1 MKPVTNGYLYEYD
14 NGDKK
19 TRDEAVK
26 DILNFVG
33 SEKYSMNQIAKGI
46 GLNYTSTTSLV
57 RWAKRNN
64 IMYGIRRGRKYH
76 FGVGVMEEDACL
88 LADMFY
94 NKEKI
99 LSNFKVISTTKR
111 KVEDAPT
118 DSFELSKS
126 RNITYGTHVFNT
138 VYD

>member
-1 MKPVTNGYLYEYD
+1 MKPETFNYLYEYD

-19 TRDEAVK
+19 TRDEAIQDLLK
-26 DILNFVG
+26 FVG
-33 SEKYSMNQIAKGI
+33 TDRYSMNQIAKGI

-76 FGVGVMEEDACL
+76 FGAGVMEENACL

-99 LSNFKVISTTKR
+99 LSNFKIISKQKR

-118 DSFELSKS
+118 TTHELSKI
-126 RNITYGTHVFNT
+126 RAVTYGTHVFSS